1 MPATQ
6 LQICFGLF
14 AEALRSQNNLHSRSS
29 RCLAEK
35 QDGAQIDVDIVTHL
49 IALFQASQREKQ
61 ERLAS
66 IAAEVSQAQ
75 VWLWSLPL

>member
-49 IALFQASQREKQ
+49 IALFQASQQKSR
-61 ERLAS
+61 RG
-66 IAAEVSQAQ
+66 
-75 VWLWSLPL
+75 LPALRPRSPKLRWNIYIS